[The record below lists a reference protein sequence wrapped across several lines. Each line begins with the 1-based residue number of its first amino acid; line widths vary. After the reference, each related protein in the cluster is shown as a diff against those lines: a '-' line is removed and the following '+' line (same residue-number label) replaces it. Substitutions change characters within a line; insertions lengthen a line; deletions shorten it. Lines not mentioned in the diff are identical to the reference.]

1 MDIPYCGASCNVVAL
16 PLCEASVL
24 LLPPQALVLIY
35 VRILSV
41 EVKMVVI
48 RSEKGERI
56 VAISHT
62 L

>member
-16 PLCEASVL
+16 PLCEAYV

-41 EVKMVVI
+41 EVKMVI